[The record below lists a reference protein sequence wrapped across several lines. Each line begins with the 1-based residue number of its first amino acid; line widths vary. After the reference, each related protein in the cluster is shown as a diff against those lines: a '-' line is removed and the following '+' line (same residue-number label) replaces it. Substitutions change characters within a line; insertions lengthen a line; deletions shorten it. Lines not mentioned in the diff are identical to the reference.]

1 MYGPCK
7 GYPFVY
13 ASEIESVILVQ
24 LLLLV
29 SGLIFFHF
37 SILKY
42 LLLTNISEFEHVI
55 LKSLELQCFF
65 IVPYMTLNTPF
76 L

>member
-7 GYPFVY
+7 GHPFVY

-42 LLLTNISEFEHVI
+42 LLLTNISEFE
-55 LKSLELQCFF
+55 LQWKLYLSYF
-65 IVPYMTLNTPF
+65 IF
-76 L
+76 S